1 MGQHMKTSVDRKSDS
16 NKAEDHR
23 FNISAMLKK
32 LRFGSGKCDYS
43 RFGLWLYIRHIILAV
58 CFKCPVR
65 LINFFITKFV
75 GKFVNIVLIASI
87 KFNILLGIEFP

>member
-1 MGQHMKTSVDRKSDS
+1 MKTSVDRKSDS

-32 LRFGSGKCDYS
+32 LRFGLVKRDYS
-43 RFGLWLYIRHIILAV
+43 KFELWLYIRYIILAV

-65 LINFFITKFV
+65 LINFFTTKFV